1 MKNFLFTSESVTEG
15 HPDKLSDQ
23 ISDAI
28 LDSIIK
34 EGKYCRVACEVAVG
48 TGYVIVGGEVTT
60 QTWAD
65 AGNIVRDVIRNIGY
79 DKPEYGFDYHT
90 VAVFNAIHG
99 QSPDIAR
106 GVRKTG
112 SKKQG
117 AGDQGMMTGFAC
129 KETPELMPLPIMLA
143 HKLVMRLA
151 EARKKK
157 ILSWLRPDGKS
168 QVTVEYQNSKPKT
181 IHSIV
186 IAAQHNPDVSNKKIR
201 EGIIEEVIKPVCQ
214 NYLTPK
220 TQFFINNTGRFVIG
234 GPVADCG
241 ATGRKVIVDTYGGMA
256 HVGGGALSGKDP
268 TKVDRSGAYMARYI
282 AKNIVAAGLAEKCE
296 IQVAYVIGGY
306 KPLSIN
312 VNTSETGKISEEKL
326 IKIIPQIFDLTPGGI
341 IHELDLLRPIYKKT
355 ACYGH
360 FGREDADFTWEKKDK
375 VKELLRKA

>member
-34 EGKYCRVACEVAVG
+34 EDKYCRVACEVAVG

-241 ATGRKVIVDTYGGMA
+241 ATGRKVIVDTYGRYGSRRRR
-256 HVGGGALSGKDP
+256 GAF
-268 TKVDRSGAYMARYI
+268 R
-282 AKNIVAAGLAEKCE
+282 
-296 IQVAYVIGGY
+296 Q
-306 KPLSIN
+306 
-312 VNTSETGKISEEKL
+312 
-326 IKIIPQIFDLTPGGI
+326 
-341 IHELDLLRPIYKKT
+341 RP
-355 ACYGH
+355 
-360 FGREDADFTWEKKDK
+360 DK
-375 VKELLRKA
+375 SR

>member
-34 EGKYCRVACEVAVG
+34 EDKYCRVACEVAVG

-282 AKNIVAAGLAEKCE
+282 AKNIVASGLAEKCQ
-296 IQVAYVIGGY
+296 IRLAYVIGGVS
-306 KPLSIN
+306 PTEVSIDTFG
-312 VNTSETGKISEEKL
+312 TSKVSDEKL
-326 IKIIPQIFDLTPGGI
+326 LKIILKVFDLTPRGI
-341 IHELDLLRPIYKKT
+341 IRQLNLLQPIYQKT

-360 FGREDADFTWEKKDK
+360 FGREEPKFSWEKRDK
-375 VKELLRKA
+375 VKELLKLL